1 MKISH
6 LLLISTGFEILILY
20 SYNKVIKKNGGIMK
34 KIKIFAIVMLATVL
48 TFTGCTQFKSQVK
61 DFTSETFGL
70 GRTFYVYDD
79 FGNETMKVSGK
90 STDIQPS
97 EVENVLL
104 ITIDGN
110 TWQHVGSSMIAVE
123 DGVENIVDTYEMDT
137 NIDSASNSSG
147 ILTSLDRKVNKF
159 KSNLT
164 GLKRV
169 IVIKNQAGVIIGIYE
184 GDNVLVEA
192 SSLPSSTKIL
202 IDGKRMTIYRC
213 DFEIF
218 EKDMLE

>member
-1 MKISH
+1 MLIKFGGNMSRKKLI
-6 LLLISTGFEILILY
+6 LMVIISTFVL
-20 SYNKVIKKNGGIMK
+20 
-34 KIKIFAIVMLATVL
+34 LA
-48 TFTGCTQFKSQVK
+48 GCTQFKSQVK

-104 ITIDGN
+104 ITIDGS

-123 DGVENIVDTYEMDT
+123 DGVNNIVDSYEMGTDI
-137 NIDSASNSSG
+137 NSANNSTG

-164 GLKRV
+164 GLERV